1 MSCHGGHVAASTVSG
16 LCTAPRSMTHRTRSL
31 MHGTRSLP
39 QRTRSLNKTPCLS
52 RGLFLCESAE
62 TMGLVLCKHTKITRR
77 T

>member
-1 MSCHGGHVAASTVSG
+1 MPPVTGGDDAAPAVPK
-16 LCTAPRSMTHRTRSL
+16 LCTALQSLMHRTRSL
-31 MHGTRSLP
+31 THL
-39 QRTRSLNKTPCLS
+39 TRSLNKTPCRS